1 MTLESPK
8 LLRLASICVLL
19 FILDSCKTIKP
30 DYHYI
35 TSDTVNFELQ
45 AINLSE
51 DMTSLATGN
60 DEILLSF
67 LSTDSIPRLIEK
79 WYHIFESRNSYFQ
92 FKFDKGSHDQVL
104 CVFVEYDSDR
114 SLDSVAY
121 DLEINIDSALVAFD
135 RRDYKLI
142 EEIIGDEDILG
153 YKMINIQRSDS
164 VRVTGIHKFDKYEY
178 MLRWSD

>member
-1 MTLESPK
+1 MILESPK
-8 LLRLASICVLL
+8 LLRLASIFVLL
-19 FILDSCKTIKP
+19 FILDACKTIKP

-35 TSDTVNFELQ
+35 TADTVNFELE

-60 DEILLSF
+60 DEVLLCF
-67 LSTDSIPRLIEK
+67 LTADSVPRLVEK

-92 FKFDKGSHDQVL
+92 FKFDKSSHDQIL

-114 SLDSVAY
+114 SLDSVAQ
-121 DLEINIDSALVAFD
+121 DLEINIDSALVTFD

-153 YKMINIQRSDS
+153 YKTIELQRRDS
-164 VRVTGIHKFDKYEY
+164 VRVTGIHKFDKYDY